1 MPDDY
6 SRTTV
11 SFKYFI
17 FLVVRSNGS
26 TPCVVMCGVKM
37 LLVSVNQY
45 QTCTDGNVVQN
56 VNNNLV
62 LIL

>member
-1 MPDDY
+1 MI
-6 SRTTV
+6 SLV
-11 SFKYFI
+11 I

-56 VNNNLV
+56 VNNNLF